1 MRRTVSVEKRLARL
15 ALTLAASAMLLVSGC
30 AVKEPPASGEIR
42 QEALSGVELPEAWK
56 VGGQPGEIRDNWLA
70 LFSDPHLSALVDEA
84 LAHNPDLRVSA
95 TRVEQAAEYVNLA
108 KSALYPAINLLG
120 TGGVKSGGGD
130 LSSAIQGVAL
140 PISWELDLWGR
151 LRYARNAA
159 EEDSRSV
166 QADFAYAR
174 QSLAAAVA
182 RSWFTA
188 SETWLQRQIAGEMVQ
203 SAERLQELAE
213 IRHRVGA
220 GNEQDVALARASL
233 GTLRDGAK
241 QIELAHQQAIRALEL
256 LVGRYPSTELKAR
269 GELTALPGPVPVGM
283 PLAMLERRP
292 DLVAAERRIA
302 AAFDRVGEARA
313 ARLPKINLN
322 ASVASMTSEVIQMKE
337 DYDNP
342 TSGAGARLIAPVYQ
356 GGALVTQVEIRTL
369 EQKEAVAAYAASA
382 LKALADVENALAAGG
397 NLTEREQLLQRAVT
411 DNRRALELVETSYRT
426 GRADLRAVQQQLLD
440 LQAARLSLLR
450 VQSEQLSQRV
460 NLHLA
465 LGGGFSPVS

>member
-1 MRRTVSVEKRLARL
+1 MRTTFAVSRCLAGL
-15 ALTLAASAMLLVSGC
+15 AVAVGLTMVMVSGC
-30 AVKEPPASGEIR
+30 AVKEPPSSEEIR
-42 QEALSGVELPEAWK
+42 KEALTGVDLPEAWK
-56 VGGQPGEIRDNWLA
+56 AGGGNGEIAGDWLA
-70 LFSDPHLSALVDEA
+70 TFDDPQLAALVNEA

-95 TRVEQAAEYVNLA
+95 ARVEQAGEYVNQA
-108 KSALYPAINLLG
+108 KAALLPTITLFG

-130 LSSAIQGVAL
+130 LSSAIQGAAL

-151 LRYARNAA
+151 LRYGRNAA
-159 EEDSRSV
+159 EETSLAA
-166 QADFAYAR
+166 QADFEYAR

-203 SAERLQELAE
+203 SAEQLLALAE
-213 IRHRVGA
+213 IRFKVGV
-220 GNEQDVALARASL
+220 GSEQDVTLARASL

-256 LVGRYPSTELKAR
+256 LVGRYPSAELATR
-269 GELTALPGPVPVGM
+269 HELTTLPGPVPVGM

-302 AAFDRVGEARA
+302 AAFNRVGEAKA
-313 ARLPKINLN
+313 ARLPKITLN
-322 ASVASMTSEVIQMKE
+322 ASVAAMTSEVIEMKE
-337 DYDNP
+337 DFDNP

-356 GGALVTQVEIRTL
+356 GGALVSQVEIRTL
-369 EQKEAVAAYAASA
+369 EQKEAIAAYAASA
-382 LKALADVENALAAGG
+382 LKALGDVENALAAGG
-397 NLTEREQLLQRAVT
+397 NLADRERLLGKALA
-411 DNRRALELVETSYRT
+411 DNRRALDLVQTSYRT
-426 GRADLRAVQQQLLD
+426 GKADMRAVQSQLLD
-440 LQAARLSLLR
+440 LQAARLNLLR

-465 LGGGFSPVS
+465 LGGGFVAGS